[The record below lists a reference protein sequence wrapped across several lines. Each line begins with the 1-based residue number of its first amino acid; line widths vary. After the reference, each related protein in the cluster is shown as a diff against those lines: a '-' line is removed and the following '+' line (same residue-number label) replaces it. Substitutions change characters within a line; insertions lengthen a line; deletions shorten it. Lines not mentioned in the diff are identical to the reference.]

1 MAQTEQIAELGE
13 SLEEYASNR
22 AHFHELWDSAR
33 QQIATQLII
42 ARNRVVAADEP
53 SGLQSV
59 KEQYVYLC
67 GKYEIPY
74 DEMNTIWWNYV
85 YGNPAP
91 AERRSLV

>member
-1 MAQTEQIAELGE
+1 MTQTEQIAELGE
-13 SLEEYASNR
+13 SLEDYASNR

-33 QQIATQLII
+33 QQIAKQLII
-42 ARNRVVAADEP
+42 AKNRVAATKEP
-53 SGLQSV
+53 GGLQSV

-85 YGNPAP
+85 YDNPAP
-91 AERRSLV
+91 AERQKFI